1 MPLIT
6 DGDIR
11 EGFIRKRR
19 ILSAILPEREE
30 REESIPKM
38 AYSYAKKMSEVTGLP
53 LEDVLKSKP
62 IQTYINRLREEVRLR

>member
-19 ILSAILPEREE
+19 ILSVILPKGE
-30 REESIPKM
+30 EESIPKM

-62 IQTYINRLREEVRLR
+62 IQTYISRLREEVRLR